1 MSAETSKRESR
12 LRDGVENLHGD
23 VVDAFY
29 PKGNEGLADDLDA
42 YLDASAEDRE
52 TLKTALAHRYAWPTK
67 RAAAAAV
74 TDYID
79 NFYNPYRRH
88 SAVGFLSPVEFELDF
103 KRPAM
108 AA

>member
-1 MSAETSKRESR
+1 MTAEASKRESR

-52 TLKTALAHRYAWPTK
+52 TLKTALALLRD
-67 RAAAAAV
+67 V
-74 TDYID
+74 L
-79 NFYNPYRRH
+79 NM
-88 SAVGFLSPVEFELDF
+88 SPGEVEDMHIRIELF
-103 KRPAM
+103 FIERGNS
-108 AA
+108 